1 MFDRDD
7 DARLKR
13 IEGKV
18 DTLLSERL
26 DSITQSLVR
35 IEAKL
40 DQLFPVI
47 TQQDLDAVTDR
58 IQGAATKLDLTANPN
73 VSIS

>member
-13 IEGKV
+13 IEHTV
-18 DTLLSERL
+18 DLLLSDRL
-26 DSITQSLVR
+26 ESITSTLVR

-40 DQLFPVI
+40 DRLKPTGMTDADVDEVVNKI
-47 TQQDLDAVTDR
+47 GDAANTLDT
-58 IQGAATKLDLTANPN
+58 TAKP
-73 VSIS
+73 